1 MAKKKE
7 KKAEEIVESP
17 SAPTYAKATVDKQA
31 TGDAGAEEIVEEI
44 REIEEPVSTESA
56 LAPKVDES
64 HKRFLT
70 LKQSGERNWY
80 VIHTYS
86 GYEEQVADSLKQRI
100 ESMDMSDKIFDVIV
114 PKENQIEIK
123 NGKRKIVEKKVF
135 PGYVLVDM
143 IVTDDSWYVVRNTPN
158 VTGFIGFG
166 VRPTPMSKEE
176 IDRIKKRMGVK
187 EPKYQVDYKVGDLVK
202 ITDGALKGFE
212 GKIEE
217 VDGDKGKVKVMVNM
231 FGRETPVN
239 LDFLQVKNV

>member
-1 MAKKKE
+1 MAQEETKIEEMEEEATGEEDNAVAEKPAAKKN
-7 KKAEEIVESP
+7 
-17 SAPTYAKATVDKQA
+17 
-31 TGDAGAEEIVEEI
+31 
-44 REIEEPVSTESA
+44 
-56 LAPKVDES
+56 L
-64 HKRFLT
+64 LT

-100 ESMDMSDKIFDVIV
+100 ESLSMQDKIFDVIV
-114 PKENQIEIK
+114 PKEKQIEIK
-123 NGKRKIVEKKVF
+123 NGKRTTVEKRIF

-176 IDRIKKRMGVK
+176 IDRIKKRMGVE
-187 EPKYQVDYKVGDLVK
+187 EPKYKVDFKEGDLVK

-217 VDGDKGKVKVMVNM
+217 IDQDRGKVKVLVNM
-231 FGRETPVN
+231 FGRETPVT
-239 LDFLQVKNV
+239 LDFLQAKKI

>member
-1 MAKKKE
+1 MADTEDKKTETKPIEGEMTVEDKDNLNEDISVADEIQSNPAEIIDPEDALITKE
-7 KKAEEIVESP
+7 PE
-17 SAPTYAKATVDKQA
+17 DK
-31 TGDAGAEEIVEEI
+31 
-44 REIEEPVSTESA
+44 
-56 LAPKVDES
+56 PKR
-64 HKRFLT
+64 KLLT

-100 ESMDMSDKIFDVIV
+100 ESLNMQDKIFDVIV
-114 PKENQIEIK
+114 PKEKQIEIK
-123 NGKRKIVEKKVF
+123 NGKRKTVEKRVF

-176 IDRIKKRMGVK
+176 IDRIKKRMGVE
-187 EPKYQVDYKVGDLVK
+187 EPKFKVDFKIDDLVK

-217 VDGDKGKVKVMVNM
+217 VDQDRGKVKVLVNM
-231 FGRETPVN
+231 FGRETPVT
-239 LDFLQVKNV
+239 LDFLQAKKI

>member
-1 MAKKKE
+1 MTKE
-7 KKAEEIVESP
+7 DEKNLPKTEESVAEDASQVEAPQAEAPVEPEQPIASP
-17 SAPTYAKATVDKQA
+17 
-31 TGDAGAEEIVEEI
+31 
-44 REIEEPVSTESA
+44 
-56 LAPKVDES
+56 
-64 HKRFLT
+64 KRKLLT

-100 ESMDMSDKIFDVIV
+100 ESLNMQDKIFDVIV
-114 PKENQIEIK
+114 PKEKQIEIK
-123 NGKRKIVEKKVF
+123 NGKRKTVEKRVF

-176 IDRIKKRMGVK
+176 IDRIKKRMGVE
-187 EPKYQVDYKVGDLVK
+187 EPKFKVDFKIDDLVK

-217 VDGDKGKVKVMVNM
+217 VDQDRGKVKVLVNM
-231 FGRETPVN
+231 FGRETPVT
-239 LDFLQVKNV
+239 LDFLQAKKI